1 MSQTPEVSTAD
12 LFDAHRD
19 DVRVGE
25 PGLRHFGGV
34 RAFGGEIATVKV
46 HEDNVL
52 MKEKLGTPG
61 RGRVLIVDGGGSR
74 WCALLGDRMA
84 QRAIDNGWQAV
95 VINGCIRDSREVSTM
110 EVGVMALGTSPRK
123 SRKNGVGAVDV
134 PVSVAGCL
142 IEPGDYFYADAD
154 GILVASTE
162 LSGA

>member
-52 MKEKLGTPG
+52 MKEKLGMPG

-84 QRAIDNGWQAV
+84 QRAIDNG
-95 VINGCIRDSREVSTM
+95 CIRDSREVSTM
-110 EVGVMALGTSPRK
+110 DVGVMALGTSPRK